1 MVMDYQN
8 DIISY
13 ENRLIEAMKTSNV
26 AELDALIDDD
36 LLFTGHDGR
45 HYSKQ
50 DDIEAHRSGNVEIYS
65 IETSEQVI
73 KIVDDVAVVSVLK
86 NISGSFFG
94 ETQVGIFRFTR
105 VWKLKDGN
113 WKIIAAHSTQV
124 VH

>member
-1 MVMDYQN
+1 MDYTN
-8 DIISY
+8 DILNL
-13 ENRLIEAMKTSNV
+13 ENRLIDAMKNSNA
-26 AELDALIDDD
+26 AELDVLIDDD

-45 HYSKQ
+45 RYTKQ
-50 DDIEAHRSGNVEIYS
+50 DDLEAHRSGNIEIYS
-65 IETSEQVI
+65 IETSEQAI
-73 KIVDDVAVVSVLK
+73 KIEGDVAIVSVLK

-105 VWKLKDGN
+105 VWKLKEGG

>member
-1 MVMDYQN
+1 MDYTAE
-8 DIISY
+8 IISY

-36 LLFTGHDGR
+36 LLFTGHNGMIFT
-45 HYSKQ
+45 KQ
-50 DDIEAHRSGNVEIYS
+50 MDLDAHRSGDIEIFS
-65 IETSEQVI
+65 IDTSEQVI
-73 KIVDDVAVVSVLK
+73 KVIDDVAIVSVLK

-105 VWKLKDGN
+105 VWKLREGQ
-113 WKIIAAHSTQV
+113 WKIIAGHSTQV

>member
-1 MVMDYQN
+1 MDYTN
-8 DIISY
+8 DILNL
-13 ENRLIEAMKTSNV
+13 EDRLIEAMKNSNA
-26 AELDALIDDD
+26 AELDVLIDDD

-45 HYSKQ
+45 RYTKQ
-50 DDIEAHRSGNVEIYS
+50 DDLEAHRSGNIEIYS
-65 IETSEQVI
+65 IETSEQEI
-73 KIVDDVAVVSVLK
+73 KIEGDVAIVSVLK

-105 VWKLKDGN
+105 VWKLKEGG

>member
-1 MVMDYQN
+1 MDYTN
-8 DIISY
+8 DIITC
-13 ENRLIEAMKTSNV
+13 ENRLIEAMKASNV
-26 AELDALIDDD
+26 AELDALIDDE

-45 HYSKQ
+45 RYTKQ
-50 DDIEAHRSGNVEIYS
+50 DDLESHRSGNIEIYS
-65 IETSEQVI
+65 IETSEQAI
-73 KIVDDVAVVSVLK
+73 KITDDVAIVSVLK

-105 VWKLKDGN
+105 VWKLKEGG

>member
-1 MVMDYQN
+1 MNYTN
-8 DIISY
+8 DILNL
-13 ENRLIEAMKTSNV
+13 ENRLIEAMKNSNA
-26 AELDALIDDD
+26 AELDVLIDDD

-45 HYSKQ
+45 RYTKQ
-50 DDIEAHRSGNVEIYS
+50 DDLEAHRSGNIEIYS
-65 IETSEQVI
+65 IETSEQEI
-73 KIVDDVAVVSVLK
+73 KIEGDVAIVSVLK

-105 VWKLKDGN
+105 VWKLKEGG